1 LTTCDMPTLPSEV
14 RDHRLPS
21 VLVTGFSVFPGAPAN
36 PTETLIPLIE
46 AERDRYTDLCRQIKC
61 GVLPVQYEGLSDRLA
76 RLSASQGLQGEGVPD
91 IAIHFGLGSPRGVT
105 LETVARNETRP
116 SPDVTGALPPRPF
129 IVEGGP
135 DTLPSTLPLQVIAER
150 LQQAGLEVRFSE
162 DAGGYLCNY
171 LFYVSAS
178 RSATPS
184 LGLDTR
190 PKMSGFIHV
199 PPLRTGQPSDVPYAI
214 SVDELLLC
222 SRVVIETCCESYIEG
237 RAVMQPNYG
246 NTDS

>member
-1 LTTCDMPTLPSEV
+1 
-14 RDHRLPS
+14 

-46 AERDRYTDLCRQIKC
+46 AERDRYGGMCREIKC
-61 GVLPVQYEGLSDRLA
+61 DVLPVQYEGLSDRLR
-76 RLSASQGLQGEGVPD
+76 RLSISQGSQGEEVPD
-91 IAIHFGLGSPRGVT
+91 IAIHFGLGSPCGVT

-129 IVEGGP
+129 VVEGGP
-135 DTLPSTLPLQVIAER
+135 VTLQSTLPLQVIAGR
-150 LQQAGLEVRFSE
+150 LKQAGLEVRFSD

-171 LFYVSAS
+171 LFYLSAS
-178 RSATPS
+178 RSAT

-199 PPLRTGQPSDVPYAI
+199 PPLRTGQPSDVPYAM

-222 SRVVIETCCESYIEG
+222 SRVVIEACCESYIAR
-237 RAVMQPNYG
+237 RATQKSSSDIKNE
-246 NTDS
+246 